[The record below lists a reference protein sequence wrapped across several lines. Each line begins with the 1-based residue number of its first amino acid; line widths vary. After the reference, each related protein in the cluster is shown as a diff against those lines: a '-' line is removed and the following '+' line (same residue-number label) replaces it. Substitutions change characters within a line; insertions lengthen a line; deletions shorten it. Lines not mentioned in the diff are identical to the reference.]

1 MFSKSLREQRRR
13 PMANSGP
20 GALVQLSLKLWALG
34 WHMAAVVTLGVP
46 RLVLIVVFTV
56 LGP

>member
-1 MFSKSLREQRRR
+1 MRELRRR
-13 PMANSGP
+13 PTGNGGP
-20 GALVQLSLKLWALG
+20 GVLPVQLALVLWVLS

>member
-1 MFSKSLREQRRR
+1 
-13 PMANSGP
+13 MANSGP

>member
-1 MFSKSLREQRRR
+1 MREQRRR
-13 PMANSGP
+13 PTGNGGP
-20 GALVQLSLKLWALG
+20 GVLPVQLALELWVLS